1 MVQLENKIIYV
12 YNIMTSFGKI
22 INKIKK
28 RDEQP
33 KQKSKWREN
42 FDLKKR
48 KSESLRIKNKYPTR
62 IPIICEKNIHSDVPD
77 LDKNKYLV
85 PPDLTVGQFLYV
97 IRKRIKLT
105 PEKSIF
111 LFVDNS
117 IPASSQ
123 IISQLYKDHKNE
135 DGFLYIIYSGENTFG

>member
-1 MVQLENKIIYV
+1 
-12 YNIMTSFGKI
+12 MTSFEKI

-28 RDEQP
+28 SDEQH

-62 IPIICEKNIHSDVPD
+62 IPIICEKNSQSDVPD

-105 PEKSIF
+105 PEKGLF
-111 LFVDNS
+111 LFIDNT
-117 IPASSQ
+117 IPPSSE
-123 IISQLYKDHKNE
+123 IISKIYKDYQNE

>member
-1 MVQLENKIIYV
+1 MVQLENKIIYI
-12 YNIMTSFGKI
+12 YYIMTSFEKI

-28 RDEQP
+28 SDEQH

-62 IPIICEKNIHSDVPD
+62 IPIICEKNSQSDVPD

-105 PEKSIF
+105 PEKGLF
-111 LFVDNS
+111 LFIDNT
-117 IPASSQ
+117 IPSSSE
-123 IISQLYKDHKNE
+123 IISKIYKDYQNE

>member
-1 MVQLENKIIYV
+1 
-12 YNIMTSFGKI
+12 MTSFEKI

-28 RDEQP
+28 SDEQH

-62 IPIICEKNIHSDVPD
+62 IPIICEKNSQSDVPD

-105 PEKSIF
+105 PEKGLF
-111 LFVDNS
+111 LFIDNT
-117 IPASSQ
+117 IPSSSE
-123 IISQLYKDHKNE
+123 IISKIYKDYQNE

>member
-1 MVQLENKIIYV
+1 MVQLENKIIYI
-12 YNIMTSFGKI
+12 YYIMTSFEKI

-28 RDEQP
+28 SDEQP

-62 IPIICEKNIHSDVPD
+62 IPIICEKNSQSDVPD

-105 PEKSIF
+105 PEKGLF
-111 LFVDNS
+111 LFIDNT
-117 IPASSQ
+117 IPSSSE
-123 IISQLYKDHKNE
+123 IISKIYKDYQNE